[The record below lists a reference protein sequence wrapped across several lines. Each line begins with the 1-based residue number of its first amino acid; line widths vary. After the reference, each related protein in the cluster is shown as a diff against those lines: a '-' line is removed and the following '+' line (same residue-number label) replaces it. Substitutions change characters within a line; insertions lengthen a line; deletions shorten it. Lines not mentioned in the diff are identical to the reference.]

1 MRVGAVREDGGHIG
15 EVDGPLA
22 AEVVPMPDFALTVT
36 RDAYDTVSAR
46 CEDLLREAR
55 LSCLLLVSQDG
66 LLLHRA
72 GTIAELEAE
81 SLAALAA
88 GMFAS
93 LGAIARLIGETE
105 FAYTMQEG
113 SRQHVDLIRVGD
125 LALLV
130 AVFDERTTAGLVRL
144 FGQRA
149 ARHLAE
155 ALAEGDG
162 AESSREAHAAFPPS
176 DASQEPR
183 DPAAT
188 PQTGVHEL
196 VELARQ
202 QGEKAEQLRLNL
214 QLRTISLILAFLG
227 AAIAVAA
234 ALLRH

>member
-15 EVDGPLA
+15 ELDGPLA

-36 RDAYDTVSAR
+36 RDAYDAVSAR
-46 CEDLLREAR
+46 CEDFLRESR
-55 LSCLLLVSQDG
+55 VSCLLLVSQDG

-72 GTIAELEAE
+72 GAIAELEAE

-105 FAYTMQEG
+105 FSYTMQEG

-162 AESSREAHAAFPPS
+162 AESSREAHVVFPPAG
-176 DASQEPR
+176 DQQEAQ
-183 DPAAT
+183 DPAA
-188 PQTGVHEL
+188 PGTGVHEL

-202 QGEKAEQLRLNL
+202 QGEKTEQLRLNL

-234 ALLRH
+234 ALMRQ

>member
-15 EVDGPLA
+15 ELDGPLA
-22 AEVVPMPDFALTVT
+22 AEVVPMPEFALTVT
-36 RDAYDTVSAR
+36 RDAYDSVSAR
-46 CEDLLREAR
+46 CEDFLRESR

-105 FAYTMQEG
+105 FSYTMQEG
-113 SRQHVDLIRVGD
+113 ARQHVDLIRVGD

-155 ALAEGDG
+155 ALAEGVEPG
-162 AESSREAHAAFPPS
+162 GETRAVFPPAE
-176 DASQEPR
+176 ASQEAH
-183 DPAAT
+183 DPAA
-188 PQTGVHEL
+188 PTGANVYDL

-202 QGEKAEQLRLNL
+202 RGEQTEQLRSNL
-214 QLRTISLILAFLG
+214 QLRTISLVLAFLA